1 MTRTPR
7 SIRARVTIIA
17 VIVVAAVLVANAVLV
32 VLLQRRSLL
41 DNLDRSLEQR
51 ADQIAASLDDLEGG
65 FPNSNTED
73 RFAQLLDADRALV
86 ASTAN
91 VAGEPVVVDPIP
103 ETSQQQWTTSDI
115 PLEDDSYRILV
126 RRVDLGD
133 GAGVLVVGEN
143 IDDLQDAVRNLA
155 LTLAGLVPLAVAALG
170 AAVWWLVGRTLQPV
184 EQIRQEVA
192 EISLDR
198 LDRRVPDPETGDE
211 IDRLASTMNAMLDR
225 LESSNDRLQR
235 FVADTSHELRS
246 PLTRIRSTV
255 EVDLS
260 TSDRDLEATCRSVL
274 EETIAIQQMVDDLL
288 FLARHDDSHT
298 LPRQRPVD
306 LDVVIDAEVERLREE
321 SGTSVDMTGVS
332 AGLVDADPSQMARL
346 VRNLLDNAARHGRDR
361 VTIALTQR
369 DGVARL
375 VVDDDGDG
383 VADADRERI
392 FDRFAR
398 LDEARR
404 CLDRWHRPGPGYRP
418 GHRRCPRR
426 HHQLRDGTRRRG
438 PLRGRAPGAA
448 LRCSGSS
455 VRFWRPDP
463 ILGAVA
469 AGSGCSCCWYRPT
482 ARIWHLVATAADPP
496 SKPAPQIASNTL
508 PAGSSSG

>member
-17 VIVVAAVLVANAVLV
+17 VIVVAAVLLANAVLV

-51 ADQIAASLDDLEGG
+51 ADQIAASVDDLDGG
-65 FPNSNTED
+65 FANSNTED
-73 RFAQLLDADRALV
+73 RFAQLLDADGTPV

-91 VAGEPVVVDPIP
+91 VAGEPLVVDPIP
-103 ETSQQQWTTSDI
+103 EASQQQWTTSDI
-115 PLEDDSYRILV
+115 PLEDDSYRILL
-126 RRVDLGD
+126 RRVELGD
-133 GAGVLVVGEN
+133 GADVLLVGEN

-184 EQIRQEVA
+184 EQIRREVA

-198 LDRRVPDPETGDE
+198 LDRRVPHPETGDE

-235 FVADTSHELRS
+235 FVADASHELRS
-246 PLTRIRSTV
+246 PLSRIRSTV

-260 TSDRDLEATCRSVL
+260 TSDRHLEATCRSVL
-274 EETIAIQQMVDDLL
+274 EETVAIQQMVDDLL
-288 FLARHDDSHT
+288 FLARHDDPHT
-298 LPRQRPVD
+298 LPRHRPVD

-332 AGLVDADPSQMARL
+332 AGPVDADPLQMARL
-346 VRNLLDNAARHGRDR
+346 VRNLLNNAARHSRDR
-361 VTIALTQR
+361 VTIGLTED
-369 DGVARL
+369 DGVVRL

-383 VADADRERI
+383 VSDADRERI
-392 FDRFAR
+392 FDRFTR
-398 LDEARR
+398 LDEARAASTGGTG
-404 CLDRWHRPGPGYRP
+404 LG
-418 GHRRCPRR
+418 
-426 HHQLRDGTRRRG
+426 LAIARDIAVAHGGTISYQT
-438 PLRGRAPGAA
+438 APGGGA
-448 LRCSGSS
+448 
-455 VRFWRPDP
+455 RFAVELPGRP
-463 ILGAVA
+463 
-469 AGSGCSCCWYRPT
+469 
-482 ARIWHLVATAADPP
+482 
-496 SKPAPQIASNTL
+496 
-508 PAGSSSG
+508 

>member
-17 VIVVAAVLVANAVLV
+17 VIVVAAVLLANAVLV

-51 ADQIAASLDDLEGG
+51 ADQIAASVDDLDGG
-65 FPNSNTED
+65 FANSNTED
-73 RFAQLLDADRALV
+73 RFAQLLDADGTPV

-91 VAGEPVVVDPIP
+91 VAGEPLVVDPIP
-103 ETSQQQWTTSDI
+103 EASQQQWTTSDI
-115 PLEDDSYRILV
+115 PLEDDSYRILL
-126 RRVDLGD
+126 RRVELGD

-184 EQIRQEVA
+184 EQIRREVA

-198 LDRRVPDPETGDE
+198 LDRRVPHPETGDE

-235 FVADTSHELRS
+235 FVADASHELRS
-246 PLTRIRSTV
+246 PLSRIRSTV

-260 TSDRDLEATCRSVL
+260 TSDRHLEATCRSVL
-274 EETIAIQQMVDDLL
+274 EETVAIQQMVDDLL
-288 FLARHDDSHT
+288 FLARHDDPHT
-298 LPRQRPVD
+298 LPRHRPVD

-332 AGLVDADPSQMARL
+332 AGPVDADPLQMARL
-346 VRNLLDNAARHGRDR
+346 VRNLLNNAARHSRDR
-361 VTIALTQR
+361 VTIGLTED
-369 DGVARL
+369 DGVVRL

-383 VADADRERI
+383 VSDADRERI
-392 FDRFAR
+392 FDRFTR
-398 LDEARR
+398 LDEARAASTGGTG
-404 CLDRWHRPGPGYRP
+404 LG
-418 GHRRCPRR
+418 
-426 HHQLRDGTRRRG
+426 LAIARDIAVAHGGTISYQT
-438 PLRGRAPGAA
+438 APGGGA
-448 LRCSGSS
+448 
-455 VRFWRPDP
+455 RFAVELPGRP
-463 ILGAVA
+463 
-469 AGSGCSCCWYRPT
+469 
-482 ARIWHLVATAADPP
+482 
-496 SKPAPQIASNTL
+496 
-508 PAGSSSG
+508 

>member
-17 VIVVAAVLVANAVLV
+17 VIVVAAVLLANAVLV

-51 ADQIAASLDDLEGG
+51 ADQIAASVDDLDGG
-65 FPNSNTED
+65 FANSNTED
-73 RFAQLLDADRALV
+73 RFAQLLDADGTPV

-91 VAGEPVVVDPIP
+91 VAGEPLVVDPIP
-103 ETSQQQWTTSDI
+103 EASQQQWTTSDI
-115 PLEDDSYRILV
+115 PLEDDSYRILL
-126 RRVDLGD
+126 RRVELGD
-133 GAGVLVVGEN
+133 GADVLLVGEN

-184 EQIRQEVA
+184 EQIRREVA

-198 LDRRVPDPETGDE
+198 LDRRVPHPETGDE

-235 FVADTSHELRS
+235 FVADASHELRS
-246 PLTRIRSTV
+246 PLSRIRSTV

-260 TSDRDLEATCRSVL
+260 TSDRHLEATCRSVL
-274 EETIAIQQMVDDLL
+274 EETVAIQQMVDDLL
-288 FLARHDDSHT
+288 FLARHDDPHT
-298 LPRQRPVD
+298 LPRHRPVD

-332 AGLVDADPSQMARL
+332 AGPVDADPLQMARL
-346 VRNLLDNAARHGRDR
+346 VRNLLNNAARHSRDR
-361 VTIALTQR
+361 VTIGLTED
-369 DGVARL
+369 DGVVRL

-383 VADADRERI
+383 VSDADRERI
-392 FDRFAR
+392 FDRFTR
-398 LDEARR
+398 LDEARAASTGGTG
-404 CLDRWHRPGPGYRP
+404 LG
-418 GHRRCPRR
+418 
-426 HHQLRDGTRRRG
+426 LAIARDIAVAHGGTNSYQT
-438 PLRGRAPGAA
+438 APGGGA
-448 LRCSGSS
+448 
-455 VRFWRPDP
+455 RFAVELPGRP
-463 ILGAVA
+463 
-469 AGSGCSCCWYRPT
+469 
-482 ARIWHLVATAADPP
+482 
-496 SKPAPQIASNTL
+496 
-508 PAGSSSG
+508 